1 MTQRSLLPS
10 TVQGSK
16 VGLVVGENSRLLQT
30 QQSREL
36 FMLVLVGCWCHHYLL
51 SPPSLKIVLIQ
62 VTRGL
67 VT

>member
-16 VGLVVGENSRLLQT
+16 VGVVVGENSRLLQT

-36 FMLVLVGCWCHHYLL
+36 FMLVLVGCW
-51 SPPSLKIVLIQ
+51 
-62 VTRGL
+62 
-67 VT
+67 